1 MIYVL
6 ITTKQTENE
15 ATFYILYIDGNLN
28 FYMKLKSVYKAPLN
42 TGQSKSS

>member
-28 FYMKLKSVYKAPLN
+28 FYMKLRVYTKHP
-42 TGQSKSS
+42 